1 MDNLKQ
7 TVNQY
12 LDSHCDQSRPTVWG
26 ILHNT
31 PCDNQYVA
39 RDLYKEWV
47 LDKYKDDEENA
58 VESENSAETSKS
70 ETESENQEVE
80 CQSDSE

>member
-12 LDSHCDQSRPTVWG
+12 LDDHCNQSRPTIWG

-31 PCDNQYVA
+31 PCHNQYIA
-39 RDLYKEWV
+39 HDLYKEWV
-47 LDKYKDDEENA
+47 MDKYKDENNA
-58 VESENSAETSKS
+58 VSESENSAETCQS
-70 ETESENQEVE
+70 ETESENQEVKV
-80 CQSDSE
+80 QSDSE

>member
-1 MDNLKQ
+1 
-7 TVNQY
+7 
-12 LDSHCDQSRPTVWG
+12 
-26 ILHNT
+26 
-31 PCDNQYVA
+31 VA

-47 LDKYKDDEENA
+47 LDKYKDKENA

-80 CQSDSE
+80 IELDSE